1 MLRGLNSPTPGPAVR
16 GVGAVLLTLR
26 PRGFS
31 TFGLREKCM
40 CRVPSSLTVTDTFF
54 SVLLPQWAQNTR
66 LMSDVVLQTQRS
78 LTALEPQ
85 AANPVPG
92 AQGESRASEEWE
104 AREVEGDRLK
114 CTALLDQGC
123 PAVSRGR
130 CTHIAAPR
138 FQGRN
143 DIDGK

>member
-1 MLRGLNSPTPGPAVR
+1 MLRGLASATLGSAVR
-16 GVGAVLLTLR
+16 VGEAVPLTLR

-54 SVLLPQWAQNTR
+54 SVLFPQCAQNTR

-92 AQGESRASEEWE
+92 AHGESRALEEE
-104 AREVEGDRLK
+104 A
-114 CTALLDQGC
+114 
-123 PAVSRGR
+123 
-130 CTHIAAPR
+130 AA
-138 FQGRN
+138 
-143 DIDGK
+143 